1 MGRPPFLLIKKNS
14 YKKETIIM
22 LNANKVLENKVM
34 EILGGNQELANKV
47 LNTVFDALYGEVA
60 KAKTSAYVLNKY
72 KVTIYPTNKVVNS
85 SNNKTVVSK
94 SNKVKPVAQK
104 TVPARFAIIGP
115 DDDGLKQC
123 ISIQDRIRKYIEN
136 CVSKYKHAEFIT
148 FAGENNTKI
157 AYQLLGAID
166 AVNKHSKQNVAK
178 LYVYMTKG
186 VDNPFK
192 YSSGV
197 TVLQATKPIIN
208 TVGFAQKGVVLLAN
222 RNNYKEHHQAIQLA
236 LAVEKHTGKKFMHI
250 DIGDNNVPP
259 TTPTDDNSIKNEV
272 SSNQEASVVQEEE
285 TKQEIIPAPVE
296 NDVIEEVA
304 TVPNDSII
312 NDMQEK
318 EQKEDEASEI
328 KQEEKSVEV
337 VAKNETNNLDVDYYK
352 CSKQLEAISNDIAQ
366 NIDMKYAKILKTFKG
381 DANSFQQM
389 FKFYFGLLDYTTNKK
404 ATLTS
409 LKDFITLVNSN
420 DLELAVIKFCE
431 KYNIDMNSPAGSPN
445 GKDPAVTC

>member
-34 EILGGNQELANKV
+34 EILGGNQDLTNKV

-186 VDNPFK
+186 VNNPFK

-222 RNNYKEHHQAIQLA
+222 KNNCKEHHQAIQLA

-259 TTPTDDNSIKNEV
+259 TTPTDDNSIKNEA

-285 TKQEIIPAPVE
+285 TKQEIIPALVE

-304 TVPNDSII
+304 TVPNDII
-312 NDMQEK
+312 VDNIQKEK
-318 EQKEDEASEI
+318 QKEDEIVELEQNESI
-328 KQEEKSVEV
+328 STIDKQPSV
-337 VAKNETNNLDVDYYK
+337 TIDYYK
-352 CSKQLEAISNDIAQ
+352 CSKQLEEISAKHVS

-381 DANSFQQM
+381 DAPKGWKCRQCGFIYEGEEAPERCPTCGYP
-389 FKFYFGLLDYTTNKK
+389 KAYFERMTENY
-404 ATLTS
+404 
-409 LKDFITLVNSN
+409 
-420 DLELAVIKFCE
+420 
-431 KYNIDMNSPAGSPN
+431 
-445 GKDPAVTC
+445 

>member
-34 EILGGNQELANKV
+34 EVLGGNQDLTNKV

-115 DDDGLKQC
+115 DDEGLKEC
-123 ISIQDRIRKYIEN
+123 VSIQERIRKYVEN
-136 CVSKYKHAEFIT
+136 CVSKYKHTEFVT
-148 FAGENNTKI
+148 FACENNTKI

-166 AVNKHSKQNVAK
+166 AVNKQSGKNVAK
-178 LYVYMTKG
+178 LYVYMAKG
-186 VDNPFK
+186 INNPFK
-192 YSSGV
+192 HVTGV
-197 TVLQATKPIIN
+197 TVLHAVKPIIN
-208 TVGFAQKGVVLLAN
+208 AVGFAQKGVVLLAN
-222 RNNYKEHHQAIQLA
+222 KNNCKEHHQAIQLA
-236 LAVEKHTGKKFMHI
+236 LAVEKHTGKKFMHV
-250 DIGDNNVPP
+250 DIGANNVPP
-259 TTPTDDNSIKNEV
+259 TTPTDNNSIKNEA
-272 SSNQEASVVQEEE
+272 SSNQGVSVVKEE
-285 TKQEIIPAPVE
+285 TKQEIVSAPVE
-296 NDVIEEVA
+296 NDVIEEV
-304 TVPNDSII
+304 TTIPNDSIV

-318 EQKEDEASEI
+318 EQTEDKASEI
-328 KQEEKSVEV
+328 KQEEKGVEV

-352 CSKQLEAISNDIAQ
+352 CSKQLEAISSDIAQ
-366 NIDMKYAKILKTFKG
+366 NIDMKYADILKTFKG
-381 DANSFQQM
+381 DASAFQQM
-389 FKFYFGLLDYTTNKK
+389 FEFYFALLDYTANKK

-409 LKDFITLVNSN
+409 LKDFVTFTNNN

-445 GKDPAVTC
+445 GNDPAVTC

>member
-34 EILGGNQELANKV
+34 EVLGGNQDLTNKV

-72 KVTIYPTNKVVNS
+72 KVTIYPTSKVVNS

-115 DDDGLKQC
+115 DDEGLKQC

-157 AYQLLGAID
+157 AYQLLGAIN

-192 YSSGV
+192 YSSDV
-197 TVLQATKPIIN
+197 TVLQSTKPIIN

-222 RNNYKEHHQAIQLA
+222 KNSCKEHHQAIQLA
-236 LAVEKHTGKKFMHI
+236 LAIEKHTGKKFMHV

-259 TTPTDDNSIKNEV
+259 TTPTDDNSIKNEA

-304 TVPNDSII
+304 TVPNDII
-312 NDMQEK
+312 VDNIQKEK
-318 EQKEDEASEI
+318 QKEDEIVELEQNESI
-328 KQEEKSVEV
+328 STIDKQPSV
-337 VAKNETNNLDVDYYK
+337 TIDYYK
-352 CSKQLEAISNDIAQ
+352 CSKQLEEISAKHVS

-381 DANSFQQM
+381 DADSFQQM
-389 FKFYFGLLDYTTNKK
+389 FKFYFGLLGYTTNKK

-409 LKDFITLVNSN
+409 LKDFITLANRN

-445 GKDPAVTC
+445 GNDPAVTC

>member
-1 MGRPPFLLIKKNS
+1 
-14 YKKETIIM
+14 M

-34 EILGGNQELANKV
+34 EVLGGNQDLTNKV

-72 KVTIYPTNKVVNS
+72 KVTIYPTSKVVNS

-94 SNKVKPVAQK
+94 SNKVKPIAQK

-123 ISIQDRIRKYIEN
+123 VSIQERIRKYVEN
-136 CVSKYKHAEFIT
+136 CVSKYGYAEFVT
-148 FAGENNTKI
+148 FAGDNNTKV

-166 AVNKHSKQNVAK
+166 AVNKQSGKNVAK
-178 LYVYMTKG
+178 LYVYMAKG
-186 VDNPFK
+186 INNLFK
-192 YSSGV
+192 YVTGV
-197 TVLQATKPIIN
+197 TVLRAVKPIIN

-222 RNNYKEHHQAIQLA
+222 KNNCKEHHQAIQLA
-236 LAVEKHTGKKFMHI
+236 LTVEKHTGKKFMHV
-250 DIGDNNVPP
+250 DIGDNNVPS
-259 TTPTDDNSIKNEV
+259 TTPTDNNSIKNEA
-272 SSNQEASVVQEEE
+272 SSNQEVSVVKEEE
-285 TKQEIIPAPVE
+285 TKQEIVSAPVE

-328 KQEEKSVEV
+328 KQKEKSVEV

-366 NIDMKYAKILKTFKG
+366 NIEMKYADILKTFKG
-381 DANSFQQM
+381 DASAFQQM
-389 FKFYFGLLDYTTNKK
+389 FKFYFALLDYTANKK
-404 ATLTS
+404 ATLIS
-409 LKDFITLVNSN
+409 LKDFITLVNNN
-420 DLELAVIKFCE
+420 DLDTAVIKFCE

-445 GKDPAVTC
+445 GNDPAVTC